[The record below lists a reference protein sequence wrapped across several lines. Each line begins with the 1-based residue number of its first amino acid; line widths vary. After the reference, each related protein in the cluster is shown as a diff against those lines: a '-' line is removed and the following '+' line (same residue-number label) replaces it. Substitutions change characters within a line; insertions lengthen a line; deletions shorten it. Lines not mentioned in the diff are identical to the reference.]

1 MKLDIAVLSRTG
13 GRPTNE
19 DACGYWTS
27 DAAGCW
33 VLADGAGGHGAGDV
47 AARCVVA
54 SVLRGFASAPDSTPA
69 ALSRLIAQANVDLL
83 GAQQEARGQRDMRS
97 TVTVLAVDRSGWR
110 ASWAHV
116 GDSRVYGFRGGR
128 LRLQSRDH
136 SVVQDLI
143 DAGLGDPS
151 MLRKHPQRS
160 VLLAA
165 LGSAEAPR
173 PELSAQPERIVDGDV
188 YMLCSD
194 GLWEYVEEAEMEDS
208 LRRSESAQGWLDAL
222 ERGVL
227 GRARRGHD
235 NYSAIAVWI
244 GDPAEVTRFAARS

>member
-69 ALSRLIAQANVDLL
+69 ALSRLIAQANADLL

-227 GRARRGHD
+227 SRARHGHD

>member
-1 MKLDIAVLSRTG
+1 M
-13 GRPTNE
+13 
-19 DACGYWTS
+19 
-27 DAAGCW
+27 
-33 VLADGAGGHGAGDV
+33 
-47 AARCVVA
+47 
-54 SVLRGFASAPDSTPA
+54 LRGFASAPDSTPA
-69 ALSRLIAQANVDLL
+69 ALSRLIAQANADLL

-208 LRRSESAQGWLDAL
+208 LRRSESAQGWLEAL